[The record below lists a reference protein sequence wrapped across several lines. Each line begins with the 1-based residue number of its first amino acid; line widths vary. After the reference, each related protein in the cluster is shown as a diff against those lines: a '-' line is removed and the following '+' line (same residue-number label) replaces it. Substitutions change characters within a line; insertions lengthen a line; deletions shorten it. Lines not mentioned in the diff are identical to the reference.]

1 MKVIKVEIKTT
12 EQIVHKEMDLS
23 ELPNSLL
30 WQEFN
35 KIKWITVD
43 DVIKL
48 IDDIGFKSGVRGAW
62 QILFKQELKKTI
74 EVKNDKIKKE
84 KNQ

>member
-1 MKVIKVEIKTT
+1 MIKVEIKTT

-35 KIKWITVD
+35 KIKCITVD